1 MSWGSSVLQS
11 LCYVIRWDMSWG
23 SCVPESVCSFIWM
36 YICQCD
42 RVFLVHN
49 GFYKNECHGV
59 FVYIIYD
66 VFVYKCTCHDFMCTL
81 FIMFLYINVLVMTLY
96 VLGLLYFYL
105 Y

>member
-1 MSWGSSVLQS
+1 
-11 LCYVIRWDMSWG
+11 
-23 SCVPESVCSFIWM
+23 M

-81 FIMFLYINVLVMTLY
+81 FIMFLHINVLVMTLY